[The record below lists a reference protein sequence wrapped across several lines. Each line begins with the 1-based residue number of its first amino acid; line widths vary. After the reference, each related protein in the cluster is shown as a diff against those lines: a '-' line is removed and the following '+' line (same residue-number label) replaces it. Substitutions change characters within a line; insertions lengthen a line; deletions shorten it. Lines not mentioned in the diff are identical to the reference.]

1 MPSIEQRKLDVF
13 ARGSTRQ
20 EIKALENKPEFTV
33 ADIGQLIAIQM
44 RDIGVI
50 EEILSA
56 GRRRGFPCCW
66 EVAAWGA
73 LICPVIPRSFSPNP
87 SNISVV
93 VPPLMPVLFCTGSAL
108 PPRKTKPGGRGARG
122 PPAPPPPGPP
132 RF

>member
-1 MPSIEQRKLDVF
+1 MPSVEQWKLDVF

-56 GRRRGFPCCW
+56 GGSSSSLLDGDRGG
-66 EVAAWGA
+66 EAAKSWHR
-73 LICPVIPRSFSPNP
+73 PRSSRSTFIALSRFME
-87 SNISVV
+87 ISAVRRTDF
-93 VPPLMPVLFCTGSAL
+93 PAAAKW
-108 PPRKTKPGGRGARG
+108 RYWAR
-122 PPAPPPPGPP
+122 
-132 RF
+132 